1 MGSAESFRSACA
13 DSNSFSCRQG
23 CVHSPSNLAHFEE
36 VSYPLE
42 VEGSLALEYIW
53 LLLPAA
59 DILNQAT
66 IYTSVHVTIYSEGSL
81 SCHPRHLVV
90 CALITE
96 DGHRVIFTMVLYD
109 TQQISNVGGLSFA
122 AKNTCDSVRYRSG
135 WAKTQYL

>member
-23 CVHSPSNLAHFEE
+23 CVHYPCNLAHFEE
-36 VSYPLE
+36 PRKQKAHWPLNTL
-42 VEGSLALEYIW
+42 GC
-53 LLLPAA
+53 LLPAA

-66 IYTSVHVTIYSEGSL
+66 IYSEGSL
-81 SCHPRHLVV
+81 SCHPRRLVV

-96 DGHRVIFTMVLYD
+96 DGHRVIFTTVLYD

-135 WAKTQYL
+135 WAKTQYLCYLRHLP